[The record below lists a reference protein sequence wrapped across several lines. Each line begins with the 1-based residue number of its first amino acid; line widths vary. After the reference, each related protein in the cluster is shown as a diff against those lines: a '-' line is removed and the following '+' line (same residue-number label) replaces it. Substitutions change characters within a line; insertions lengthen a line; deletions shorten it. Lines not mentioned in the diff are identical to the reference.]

1 MTLELAGA
9 NPASNSEA
17 RERIVAHAGHAG
29 REVDSH
35 VHPQLRGVNG
45 EALAIDVVLLG
56 SADAEGLLVLSSAM
70 HGVEGFA
77 GSGCQVALMQD
88 PLFADSLA
96 RSATAVLFVHAVNP
110 YGFSHLRRA
119 NEDNVDLNRN
129 FRDFA
134 ATPTANVAYAEVHRL
149 VVPDTWPPPPENAQA
164 IGAYVARH
172 GMRQLQAAVSSGQAE
187 FADGLFYAGRA
198 PTWSNTV
205 LRDALARHGCA
216 RQRLCWIDLHTGL
229 GAWGNGEKI
238 LNGPNDT
245 RSLARARQWFG
256 DDVTSMYDDSSSSA
270 LLTGASF
277 HAALQACPGVE
288 FTGLTLEFGTQSYRD
303 VFDALRAEQWLVNHP
318 QTDDAIRQAIK
329 RRLRDAFYDERDVWK
344 GMVYGQARA
353 VVLQALRG
361 LAAASIGS
369 EST

>member
-1 MTLELAGA
+1 MTLEFATA
-9 NPASNSEA
+9 FPATYAQA
-17 RERIVAHAGHAG
+17 RERFVAQARTAG
-29 REVDSH
+29 REVESH
-35 VHPQLRGVNG
+35 VHPHWRGANG

-56 SADAEGLLVLSSAM
+56 PADAASLLVLSSGM

-88 PLFADSLA
+88 PLFAEALA
-96 RSATAVLFVHAVNP
+96 RSATGVLFVHALNP

-134 ATPTANVAYAEVHRL
+134 ATPIANVAYAEVHRL

-164 IGAYVARH
+164 IGAYLGRY
-172 GMRQLQAAVSSGQAE
+172 GMRQLQAVVSSGQAE

-198 PTWSNTV
+198 PTWSNVV
-205 LRDALARHGCA
+205 LREVLARYGRA
-216 RQRLCWIDLHTGL
+216 RKSVGWIDLHTGL
-229 GAWGNGEKI
+229 GAWGHGEKI
-238 LNGPNDT
+238 LNGPNDKA
-245 RSLARARQWFG
+245 SLARARRWFG

-277 HAALQACPGVE
+277 HAAVQACPGVE

-318 QTDDAIRQAIK
+318 QADDATRRAIK
-329 RRLRDAFYDERDVWK
+329 QRLRDAFYDERDAWK

-353 VVLQALRG
+353 AVLQALRG
-361 LAAASIGS
+361 LAA
-369 EST
+369 